1 MDIGGDCDPRTT
13 RQALQGWSQSALRIS
28 RDFKFPGEE
37 AIVSKEGDRL
47 IIEPAPAKSLLAVL
61 KGLPTLDE
69 DFPLIGDLAPD
80 PADL

>member
-1 MDIGGDCDPRTT
+1 MIPGRPVKLFKDGRN
-13 RQALQGWSQSALRIS
+13 WALRIS